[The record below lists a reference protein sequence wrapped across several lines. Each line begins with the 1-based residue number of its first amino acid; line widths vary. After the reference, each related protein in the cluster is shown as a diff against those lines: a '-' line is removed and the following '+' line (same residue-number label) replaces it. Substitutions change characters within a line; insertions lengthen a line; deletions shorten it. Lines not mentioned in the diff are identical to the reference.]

1 MASSRPLT
9 PSTLS
14 PGFWQVESECEKLA
28 DTCGIKLTGER
39 DTLRG
44 TLQAERL
51 AAVTTLVA
59 GLAHEIRNPLNAA
72 QLQLDV
78 LEARVERGQTDAAS
92 LLPVVTTVRDEL
104 RRLGNLLSD
113 LLSFARPPTL
123 ELRRADVNGLLTE
136 LARLERAK
144 ADGSGVALELEL
156 DLAVGYVTLD
166 LERIREALANLIE
179 NAIEAAGEGGRIWLR
194 SRAADTEGSVT
205 IEVEDNGPGFP
216 EDAAVFDVFYSTKP
230 EGTGLGLPIAHRTAT
245 DHGGTLQARVAD
257 GRTRFVLKLP
267 QVT

>member
-1 MASSRPLT
+1 
-9 PSTLS
+9 
-14 PGFWQVESECEKLA
+14 V
-28 DTCGIKLTGER
+28 TGER
-39 DTLRG
+39 DKLRE

-51 AAVTTLVA
+51 AAVTTLVG

-72 QLQLDV
+72 TLQLDV

-123 ELRRADVNGLLTE
+123 ELRRVDLNALLTE
-136 LARLERAK
+136 LAGLERTK
-144 ADGSGVALELEL
+144 ADRSSVALELEL
-156 DLAVGYVTLD
+156 DSAVGQITLD
-166 LERIREALANLIE
+166 LERIREAVANLIE

-194 SRAADTEGSVT
+194 SRLADGSVT
-205 IEVEDNGPGFP
+205 IEVEDNGPGFA

-245 DHGGTLQARVAD
+245 DHGGTLQASVAD
-257 GRTRFVLKLP
+257 GRTRFALKLP
-267 QVT
+267 HAD

>member
-1 MASSRPLT
+1 MRSSQT
-9 PSTLS
+9 PS
-14 PGFWQVESECEKLA
+14 V
-28 DTCGIKLTGER
+28 IHVTGQR
-39 DTLRG
+39 DSLRE

-92 LLPVVTTVRDEL
+92 LLPVVATVRDEL

-123 ELRRADVNGLLTE
+123 ELRRVDLNGLLAE
-136 LARLERAK
+136 LAGLERTK
-144 ADGSGVALELEL
+144 ADDSGVALELEL
-156 DLAVGYVTLD
+156 DPAVGHVTLD
-166 LERIREALANLIE
+166 HERIREAVANLIE

-194 SRAADTEGSVT
+194 SHAAGADGLIAV
-205 IEVEDNGPGFP
+205 EVEDSGPGFP
-216 EDAAVFDVFYSTKP
+216 ESAAIFDVFYSTKP

-245 DHGGTLQARVAD
+245 DHGGTLQATRAG

-267 QVT
+267 PVE

>member
-1 MASSRPLT
+1 MT
-9 PSTLS
+9 K
-14 PGFWQVESECEKLA
+14 V
-28 DTCGIKLTGER
+28 TGER
-39 DTLRG
+39 DTLRE

-51 AAVTTLVA
+51 AAVTTLVG

-78 LEARVERGQTDAAS
+78 LEARVERGKTDAAS

-123 ELRRADVNGLLTE
+123 DLHRVDLNGLLTE
-136 LARLERAK
+136 LAGLERTK
-144 ADGSGVALELEL
+144 AERSGVALELEL
-156 DLAVGYVTLD
+156 DPAVGQVTLD
-166 LERIREALANLIE
+166 LARIREAVANLIE
-179 NAIEAAGEGGRIWLR
+179 NAIEAVGGGGCIWLR
-194 SRAADTEGSVT
+194 SRAADEGSVA

-216 EDAAVFDVFYSTKP
+216 TDAAVFDVFYSTKP

-245 DHGGTLQARVAD
+245 DHGGTLQASIAG

-267 QVT
+267 RVA